1 MVWVGQSN
9 VYYLLHLILFFYSL
23 FLLRMSVNSIFRLFL
38 CRYPS
43 IFRSQI
49 FYSSP
54 HYLNFAIL
62 GYKLLAFSATLNM
75 FFMIDCHYLEDR
87 LGDVLD
93 LKVRIYFP
101 SISLFYLYTPTI
113 YNPFYSGLY

>member
-1 MVWVGQSN
+1 MVWVGRSN

-54 HYLNFAIL
+54 HYLNSVIL

-75 FFMIDCHYLEDR
+75 FSMIDCYLGDR

-101 SISLFYLYTPTI
+101 SISLFYLYTHTI
-113 YNPFYSGLY
+113 YNSFYSGLY